1 MDKTT
6 HSIITT
12 GQSEH
17 HKNWAPILEPTAMN
31 KCEAK
36 CISYQTSWGTW
47 NVLNYEKE
55 LLQILADDIGNQ
67 PNIMQMQTWCISA

>member
-1 MDKTT
+1 MAKTT

-36 CISYQTSWGTW
+36 CISYQTSWGT
-47 NVLNYEKE
+47 
-55 LLQILADDIGNQ
+55 
-67 PNIMQMQTWCISA
+67 